1 MPESEDQQLQ
11 DQLQESFPA
20 PRRFGWVRFWRH
32 DSSHSLGLAVAVT
45 LVLLVLVL
53 WMSRTSGQGASG
65 PIDVAVETISLEPAK
80 QQELNLSEPRPP
92 SAESTED
99 AVEVESA
106 PGVTAQQ
113 ALPDLPATGQAG
125 LGSGSRGAGDPGSR
139 RKARQAAAGLDKT
152 QQQLADLKALPI
164 PDIGET
170 GGGGNGFRTASNG
183 NGTASKKQWHDYL
196 KELRKRGLDVIITFD
211 STGSMSAAIHDLKQ
225 KLLRISTKLIELV
238 PNARVSLC
246 TYRDHGDAY
255 VVKGIPLTNKI
266 PNLLNFMHTTGAG
279 GGGDAP
285 EAVLEGLQW
294 AREQNRKTFKK
305 RARTVIIVFGDAPPH
320 AHTMKDCLALA
331 QDFRRKGGVISAVTI
346 GFRPLVEFS
355 QIAHAGGGTS
365 SISGPAQQV
374 VRELLILAFGPRF
387 REHILREFRF

>member
-1 MPESEDQQLQ
+1 MIGAPSA
-11 DQLQESFPA
+11 A
-20 PRRFGWVRFWRH
+20 PRSIGP
-32 DSSHSLGLAVAVT
+32 
-45 LVLLVLVL
+45 
-53 WMSRTSGQGASG
+53 SG
-65 PIDVAVETISLEPAK
+65 
-80 QQELNLSEPRPP
+80 ELPL
-92 SAESTED
+92 
-99 AVEVESA
+99 
-106 PGVTAQQ
+106 PG
-113 ALPDLPATGQAG
+113 LPATGQG
-125 LGSGSRGAGDPGSR
+125 QLGSGSQGTGDPGSR
-139 RKARQAAAGLDKT
+139 RKARQAVAGLGKT

-164 PDIGET
+164 PDIGEA
-170 GGGGNGFRTASNG
+170 GGGSFRTAPDG

-246 TYRDHGDAY
+246 TYRDHGDSY

-279 GGGDAP
+279 GGGAAP

-294 AREQNRKTFKK
+294 AREQHRKTIKR

-331 QDFRRKGGVISAVTI
+331 QDFRRKGGVISTVTI
-346 GFRPLVEFS
+346 GFRPLMEFS
-355 QIAHAGGGTS
+355 GIAHAGGGTA